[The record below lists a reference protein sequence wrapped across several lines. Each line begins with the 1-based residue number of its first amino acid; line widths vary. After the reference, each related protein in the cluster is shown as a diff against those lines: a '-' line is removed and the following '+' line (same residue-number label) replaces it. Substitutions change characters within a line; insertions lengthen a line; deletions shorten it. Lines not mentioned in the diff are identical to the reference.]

1 MNILKD
7 KKKVILI
14 FVPILVV
21 LIVLGILVGNLFK
34 NKENKDNIA
43 EVPTYQTSYTVSK
56 VYLADKD
63 NTLIPLSIKYQSFD
77 SVGEELVYL
86 LTQLKENSSI
96 STSNFNGLI
105 PSDATIKSLEL
116 ANGIVSVNYDEKFL
130 NYEKQNELKILESL
144 VWTLCD
150 YNGVEGVSLYVN
162 DELLTNMP
170 MNNTPIN
177 KVLTRQIGI
186 NNYLLTSSI
195 IQKGE
200 RVLSYY
206 EKEINDKYYYVP
218 VTHYVSNLNDLS
230 IYDLTIMSMFTD
242 PGITSSLEVCRCLTD
257 TSMVTSSIL
266 TDNILY
272 LSLTEDILFD
282 EATVSLDIYNLFKEV
297 TILLEEVKDVSFLME
312 LEEVP
317 VNGIENEENK
327 EVSVIEL
334 NKFYI

>member
-1 MNILKD
+1 MNILKE

-43 EVPTYQTSYTVSK
+43 EVPTYQTSYSVSK
-56 VYLADKD
+56 VYLADKE
-63 NTLIPLSIKYQSFD
+63 NTLVPLSIKYQSFD

-96 STSNFNGLI
+96 STDTFNGLI

-150 YNGVEGVSLYVN
+150 YEGVEGVSLLVN
-162 DELLTNMP
+162 DEILTNMP
-170 MNNTPIN
+170 LNNTPID

-195 IQKGE
+195 IQKGV

-218 VTHYVSNLNDLS
+218 VTHYVSNKDDLS
-230 IYDLTIMSMFTD
+230 IYDLTVSTLFNE
-242 PGITSSLEVCRCLTD
+242 PGITSSLQVCRCLKD
-257 TSMVTSSIL
+257 TEMVTNAIL

-297 TILLEEVKDVSFLME
+297 SVLFEEVEDVSFLME

-317 VNGIENEENK
+317 VNGLENEENK

>member
-1 MNILKD
+1 MNILKE

-43 EVPTYQTSYTVSK
+43 EVPTYQTSYSVSK
-56 VYLADKD
+56 VYLADKE
-63 NTLIPLSIKYQSFD
+63 NTLVPLSIKYQSFD

-96 STSNFNGLI
+96 STDTFNGLI

-150 YNGVEGVSLYVN
+150 YEGVEGVSLLVN
-162 DELLTNMP
+162 DEILTNMP
-170 MNNTPIN
+170 LNNTPID

-218 VTHYVSNLNDLS
+218 VTHYVSNKDDLS
-230 IYDLTIMSMFTD
+230 IYDLTVSTLFD
-242 PGITSSLEVCRCLTD
+242 EPGITSSLQVCRCLKD
-257 TSMVTSSIL
+257 TEMVTNAIL

-297 TILLEEVKDVSFLME
+297 SVLFEEVKDVSFLME

-317 VNGIENEENK
+317 VNGLENEENK

>member
-1 MNILKD
+1 MNILKE

-43 EVPTYQTSYTVSK
+43 EVPTYQTSYSVSK

-96 STSNFNGLI
+96 STDTFNGLI

-150 YNGVEGVSLYVN
+150 YEGVEGVSLFVN
-162 DELLTNMP
+162 DEILTNMP
-170 MNNTPIN
+170 LNNTPIN

-218 VTHYVSNLNDLS
+218 VTHYVSNKDDLS
-230 IYDLTIMSMFTD
+230 IYDLTVSTLFGE
-242 PGITSSLEVCRCLTD
+242 PGITSSLQVCRCLKD
-257 TSMVTSSIL
+257 TEMVTNSIL

-297 TILLEEVKDVSFLME
+297 SVLFEEVEDVSFLME

-317 VNGIENEENK
+317 VNGLENEENK